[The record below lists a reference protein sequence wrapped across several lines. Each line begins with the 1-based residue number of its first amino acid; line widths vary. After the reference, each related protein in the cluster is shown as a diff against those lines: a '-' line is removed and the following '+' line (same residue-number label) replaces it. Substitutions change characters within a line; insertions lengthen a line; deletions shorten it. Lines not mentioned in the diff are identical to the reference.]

1 MIVSFWSCSSSLV
14 LLFFCTPTL
23 HQIVI
28 VVFRWRTNYM
38 RVQIYCC
45 RQGKKKGQQNR
56 EGMTENP
63 ALYDCSAALPLHE
76 RMRNLFSAFADKWMS
91 RNRRSTFF
99 IRVCVYV
106 PEFLPISKFRIPTR
120 NCSLKKNKSLNGV
133 KFGPL
138 PYHTG
143 FSLGF
148 RSIVCTRSIV
158 RSTGPNLWVSPCPPS
173 FFFCAAAPTRPGLL
187 LLLLV
192 GAGAD

>member
-14 LLFFCTPTL
+14 LLFFFAHRL

-45 RQGKKKGQQNR
+45 RQEKKGTTKQRRN
-56 EGMTENP
+56 EGKLWHLTI
-63 ALYDCSAALPLHE
+63 APLHFHSMNGWE
-76 RMRNLFSAFADKWMS
+76 IYFPHSQINEWVGIGGVLFSS
-91 RNRRSTFF
+91 
-99 IRVCVYV
+99 VCVYV

-120 NCSLKKNKSLNGV
+120 NCSRKKNKSLNGV
-133 KFGPL
+133 KFSPL

-173 FFFCAAAPTRPGLL
+173 FFFAAAPSRPGLL